1 MFLQKQ
7 KYPYITYTI
16 QIKSKQVLKAIF
28 NQYTFSHLQLK
39 FHFQKMLWY
48 CLIYNW
54 ATQSYKII
62 EKTQFPVVQKFF
74 KNQRPNFELMTKENM
89 LNYKNVN
96 IYK

>member
-1 MFLQKQ
+1 
-7 KYPYITYTI
+7 
-16 QIKSKQVLKAIF
+16 
-28 NQYTFSHLQLK
+28 
-39 FHFQKMLWY
+39 MLWY

-62 EKTQFPVVQKFF
+62 EKTQFPVVRKFF